1 MPAAIA
7 THTLTFGL
15 VAIPVQILT
24 ATSSHRIAFRQIHT
38 ADHGRVRNIRV
49 CEIDGKKLELDEIT
63 RAYEAGGHLVP
74 IKDWELDD
82 LPLPTART
90 IEVSGFLDLAS
101 IPGEMFDKP
110 YFLAPQSQAA
120 NKPYVLF
127 REALKRAGKGAV
139 GKYAI
144 RGSENLGLIYP
155 QGDVLVLHR
164 LRWPDEIRAAADAA
178 PASTVDITAEEL
190 QGALGLIDALG
201 DVDMQQMHDDYSR
214 AVEALIDAK
223 LEHAPRPKVP
233 KRERADAGQ
242 ATDLMT
248 VLQQAAEQ
256 ARAERGEDADVHHMA
271 DRKPAKK
278 TASKKTAAA
287 KKTAAKKTT
296 AKKAAAKKTTAK
308 RGSGKRAG

>member
-1 MPAAIA
+1 
-7 THTLTFGL
+7 
-15 VAIPVQILT
+15 
-24 ATSSHRIAFRQIHT
+24 
-38 ADHGRVRNIRV
+38 
-49 CEIDGKKLELDEIT
+49 
-63 RAYEAGGHLVP
+63 
-74 IKDWELDD
+74 
-82 LPLPTART
+82 
-90 IEVSGFLDLAS
+90 
-101 IPGEMFDKP
+101 MFDKP

-178 PASTVDITAEEL
+178 PTSSIDIITDDEL

-201 DVDMQQMHDDYSR
+201 DVDMQAMHDDYSR
-214 AVEALIDAK
+214 AVEALIEAK
-223 LEHAPRPKVP
+223 IEHAPRPKAP

-242 ATDLMT
+242 ITDLMT

-278 TASKKTAAA
+278 TASKKTAA
-287 KKTAAKKTT
+287 KKT
-296 AKKAAAKKTTAK
+296 AAKKTTAK